1 MSRDLKGNPRTLAA
15 SFLHFDVSFMLW
27 VLLGAL
33 EANVFVP
40 NGEIRLH
47 AEGASRELASGVAIR
62 VPAGAELDFIYPAY
76 GEPME

>member
-1 MSRDLKGNPRTLAA
+1 
-15 SFLHFDVSFMLW
+15 
-27 VLLGAL
+27 
-33 EANVFVP
+33 VFVP